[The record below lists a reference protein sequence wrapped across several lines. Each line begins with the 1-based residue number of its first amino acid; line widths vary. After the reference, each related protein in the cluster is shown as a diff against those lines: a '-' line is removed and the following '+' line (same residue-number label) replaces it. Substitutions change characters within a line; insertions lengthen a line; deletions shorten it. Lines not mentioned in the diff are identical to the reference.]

1 MDGAH
6 QITQAPGKNRRR
18 GNLIWQDERSR
29 ATLTW
34 QDERSRATLTWQ
46 DERSRATL
54 TWQDE
59 RSRAT
64 LTWQDERSRAT
75 LSPLSTRKFKRPESV
90 LVVVYTR
97 TGKVLL
103 LKRADDPDFWQS
115 VTGSLLWEETEPQQ
129 AAVRELREE
138 AGLKAT
144 NGLRDSNPTFWS
156 PILPNWR
163 HLYAPELQ
171 ENTEYAFALELP
183 VEIKGEGVFGVF

>member
-1 MDGAH
+1 MDCAH

-138 AGLKAT
+138 TGIAAAPAAFTDWKVQ
-144 NGLRDSNPTFWS
+144 NRYVIFP
-156 PILPNWR
+156 PWR
-163 HLYAPELQ
+163 
-171 ENTEYAFALELP
+171 
-183 VEIKGEGVFGVF
+183 